1 MIDDLRLEKMRLTD
15 ELRDARTEARNAA
28 VDAAAARAALDE
40 ASESI
45 GEAQTGAH
53 STHVELVEARMEVAK
68 VRGEGAL
75 ALFELARTQVTLLAD
90 GDVDGARTA
99 AESAMD
105 DSRDAARVWS
115 ERAARGGD
123 GSGSAGGSMSGPA
136 ASLLESGGVASRA
149 QQLMA
154 DALAEEM
161 GMH

>member
-1 MIDDLRLEKMRLTD
+1 
-15 ELRDARTEARNAA
+15 
-28 VDAAAARAALDE
+28 
-40 ASESI
+40 
-45 GEAQTGAH
+45 
-53 STHVELVEARMEVAK
+53 MEVAK

-105 DSRDAARVWS
+105 DSRDAARIWS
-115 ERAARGGD
+115 ERAATAQGGD